1 MKKVSFKSL
10 ASWISVCCIVF
21 SAHGLE
27 KSVLDYSDV
36 FALEYASDPVFN
48 ETGDTLYY
56 AKRSM
61 DKMRDSTR
69 TEIWQYN
76 IADNTSLPVLTEVE
90 GLSSFAVSPDGKHMA
105 YVARTEQGP
114 QIFKHFIDT
123 NRSVKLTQ
131 LDNAPYALTWSPNG
145 EQLAFLMRVENQTT
159 AIFTDMP
166 SPPKGAAW
174 AEPAKVID
182 DIQYRADGG
191 GYLTPSY
198 SSVFLISAEGGL
210 ALQLGKPNIPHGSSL
225 AFSNDEHFLYASA
238 NLSDNPALVPFGED
252 ILRYDLKTGEYT
264 AITQRNGSETA
275 PSFSHNGKWLAYLYV
290 EDEKLSY
297 QFPELVI
304 QKVASKEERRL
315 TLNLDRSI
323 EDYYWGANNQHLII
337 SYIDAGKTKL
347 AKVMLNGDIIGLT
360 AELGG
365 QSLGR
370 PYTSGEFAV
379 SVKGDIAYTS
389 ASSQRPAELELLQS
403 EGKTIPVTHL
413 NDDWLTQKALAD
425 VQAFSVK
432 STIDRKQID
441 AWIATPPNYDP
452 AEQYPLILEIH
463 GGPHAA
469 YGPQFSM
476 EIQLMAAKGYVVVW
490 SNPRGSSSYG
500 KDFGNLIHH
509 NYPSN
514 DYQDLMDVVDV
525 ALTQPFVDKDN
536 VFITGG
542 SGGGTLTAWSI
553 GKTKRFNA
561 AVVAK
566 PVINWVSFAL
576 TADAYPY
583 FTQYWMANMPW
594 DNHQT
599 LWEHSPL
606 SLVGNVTT
614 PTMLLTGEADYR
626 TPISETEQFYQALK
640 LQNVDSVMVRIPGAG
655 HGIVSKPSRLIQKVG
670 NIVAWFD
677 RYKKVD

>member
-1 MKKVSFKSL
+1 M
-10 ASWISVCCIVF
+10 VF

-36 FALEYASDPVFN
+36 FALEYASNPTFN
-48 ETGDTLYY
+48 RTGETLYFV
-56 AKRSM
+56 KRSM

-69 TEIWQYN
+69 SEIWQYN
-76 IADNTSLPVLTEVE
+76 IADDSSTPVLTDIK
-90 GLSSFAVSPDGKHMA
+90 GLSSFTVSPNGEHIA
-105 YVARTEQGP
+105 YVALTEQGS
-114 QIFKHFIDT
+114 QIFKYFIGA
-123 NRSVKLTQ
+123 NRSVQLTQ
-131 LDNAPYALTWSPNG
+131 LDNTPYSLAWSPSG
-145 EQLAFLMRVENQTT
+145 DKLAFLMRVETQKS

-166 SPPKGAAW
+166 SAPKGATW
-174 AEPAKVID
+174 SEPAKVID
-182 DIQYRADGG
+182 AVQYRADGG
-191 GYLTPSY
+191 GYTTPSY
-198 SSVFLISAEGGL
+198 SSVFLLRAEGGL
-210 ALQLGKPNIPHGSSL
+210 AQQLGKPNVPHSSSL
-225 AFSNDEHFLYASA
+225 VFSNDGEFLYASA
-238 NLSDNPALVPFGED
+238 NLADTPALVPFGED
-252 ILRYDLKTGEYT
+252 ILRYNLETGEYQ
-264 AITQRNGSETA
+264 AVTQRKGSETA
-275 PSFSHNGKWLAYLYV
+275 PKLSEDGKWLAFLYV

-297 QFPELVI
+297 QFAELVI
-304 QKVASKEERRL
+304 QNVANNEERRL

-323 EDYYWGANNQHLII
+323 DAFFWGQNSQHLIF

-347 AKVMLNGDIIGLT
+347 AKVMLNGDIIGLN

-370 PYTSGEFAV
+370 PYTSGEFAI
-379 SVKGDIAYTS
+379 SAQGAIAYTS
-389 ASSQRPAELELLQS
+389 ASSQRPAELELLKPD
-403 EGKTIPVTHL
+403 GKTLPVTHL

-425 VQAFSVK
+425 VQAFSVE
-432 STIDRKQID
+432 STIDGRQID

-452 AEQYPLILEIH
+452 TKQYPLILEIH

-525 ALTQPFVDKDN
+525 TLTQSFVDKNN

-566 PVINWVSFAL
+566 PVINWLSFAL

-583 FTQYWMANMPW
+583 FTQYWMAKMPW
-594 DNHQT
+594 ENQQV
-599 LWEHSPL
+599 LWDHSPL

-640 LQNVDSVMVRIPGAG
+640 LQNVEAVMVRIPGAG
-655 HGIVSKPSRLIQKVG
+655 HGIASRPSRLIQKVG
-670 NIVAWFD
+670 NIIAWFE
-677 RYKKVD
+677 RYKRNE